1 MYRGSN
7 KTAIASQQLIAEA
20 LLRLLEDSA
29 YADVSIS
36 RICKEAEVSRQT
48 FYTLFGSKENV
59 MIYELTNNCRYM
71 PGQSEESCKKE
82 SLRSFC
88 RNYSRYIIAH
98 RHVMEL
104 LVRNDMIHCLYDMQ
118 YNCFMS
124 CDHFVRDID
133 DEERAYLVD
142 FISSGLSTIAKNYV
156 LSGCRADEGRLES
169 LIYRLFSGQ
178 FFA

>member
-36 RICKEAEVSRQT
+36 RICKEAGISRQT

-71 PGQSEESCKKE
+71 PGESEESCKKE

-88 RNYSRYIIAH
+88 RNLLSICCHFSKCLSSPYRWYSSSIG
-98 RHVMEL
+98 
-104 LVRNDMIHCLYDMQ
+104 
-118 YNCFMS
+118 
-124 CDHFVRDID
+124 RD
-133 DEERAYLVD
+133 RQACP
-142 FISSGLSTIAKNYV
+142 AV
-156 LSGCRADEGRLES
+156 LS
-169 LIYRLFSGQ
+169 
-178 FFA
+178 